1 MHEHKYLNRFLI
13 VDIHLTQSLPDK
25 QISKP
30 GAILGTD
37 SFSDDG
43 DEIDPA

>member
-1 MHEHKYLNRFLI
+1 M
-13 VDIHLTQSLPDK
+13 HLTESLPDK

-30 GAILGTD
+30 GTKLGTD

-43 DEIDPA
+43 DEIDLQSYKNHLCIN